1 MRDSAQAGLWFLESI
16 DRVNRAIQGTHELE
30 QMMSDVL
37 DVVLDVFQC
46 DRTFLITSPDREA
59 PTFVPA
65 IERTRPGFP
74 EPGRDTAL
82 PSTPALIAL
91 RGRVMAAGE
100 PLALDAAELA
110 GTGLPEQLAVRSA
123 LVTAIHPKQMAA
135 SVFGLH
141 QCSRARTWTRDERQ
155 LVAEIGERIAVA
167 LNALLLFRELRTS
180 ENRLAAAEA
189 LAHIGYWE
197 IDLVTNKVTLSPEAR
212 EIFGDVQTGAEL
224 RERIHVEDRDRVSE
238 GRREQLLAGQIVDE
252 EARVVRP
259 DGAIRIIHSRLQML
273 RHPDGRPRSFF
284 ATSQDVTDE
293 REAEMS
299 QRETEVRFRA
309 FVDHASDALF
319 LTDTSPR
326 VIDVNQEAC
335 NNLGYTREELL
346 GASPSEFDTQA
357 TPAFL
362 EGLRKRLA
370 AEQNHTFETVYRRKD
385 GSTFPVEVRMRL
397 FWDGERRVVALARDI
412 TDRKR
417 AEQKLR
423 ESEERFRRMIENA
436 SDLISVV
443 NRDGV
448 FRFQSPGVK
457 RMLGYEAADMLGKPC
472 LDFIHPGDVAKKRE
486 ALQQAIA
493 HPGTPITVEQ
503 RVRRADGAWRILQT
517 IAQSLP
523 DDGEGYIVLN
533 SRDLTESRQLE
544 EQLRQAQK
552 MEAIGQLAGGV
563 AHDFNNILAAIMMQ
577 TGLSN
582 VPGVPDDVRENLE
595 QIQLAAERAAE
606 LTRQLLMFSRRQLMQ
621 PRDVDL
627 NDLVK
632 SLAKML
638 QRIIGETV
646 ALRLDL
652 DPQPLITRVDPGMM
666 DQMLMNLAIN
676 SRDAMPTGGALVIQT
691 RREGAAI
698 QLRVHDT
705 GAGISP
711 DVLPRIFEPFFT
723 TKEAGKGTG
732 LGLATVFG
740 IVQQHQGTVQ
750 VTSEPGQGTTF
761 TVTIPLSGSGQVAA
775 PTIRSAPRGTNE
787 LVFVVEDDASVRK
800 ITRRTLERAGY
811 RVVEAE
817 HGRAALEKWD
827 GMAEKPVLLLTDLVM
842 PGMSGHQVAAALR
855 AYSPG
860 LRVLYTS
867 GYSAENAGKELEL
880 RRGENFVQ
888 KPFAPSALL
897 EAVRRCLDSN

>member
-1 MRDSAQAGLWFLESI
+1 
-16 DRVNRAIQGTHELE
+16 
-30 QMMSDVL
+30 
-37 DVVLDVFQC
+37 LDVFQC
-46 DRTFLITSPDREA
+46 DRAFLLTTPANDPA
-59 PTFVPA
+59 LFVPMV
-65 IERTRPGFP
+65 ER
-74 EPGRDTAL
+74 A
-82 PSTPALIAL
+82 TPAYPGLGGKPLDPSPAML
-91 RGRVMAAGE
+91 DAHARVMAATE
-100 PLALDAAELA
+100 PLAFDESQLA
-110 GTGLPEQLAVRSA
+110 GTNLVEQLAVRS
-123 LVTAIHPKQMAA
+123 LLITAIHPKQMAPY
-135 SVFGLH
+135 VLGLH
-141 QCSRARTWTRDERQ
+141 QCSKARVWTRDERE
-155 LVAEIGERIAVA
+155 LLAEIGERIAVA

-180 ENRLAAAEA
+180 ENRLAAAET

-197 IDLVTNKVTLSPEAR
+197 IDLPTNKVTLSPEAR
-212 EIFGDVQTGAEL
+212 LIFGDVQTGAEL
-224 RERIHVEDRDRVSE
+224 RERIHPEDRDRVSD
-238 GRREQLLAGQIVDE
+238 GRREQLLEGKIVDE
-252 EARVVRP
+252 EARVIRP
-259 DGAIRIIHSRLQML
+259 DGAIRIIHSRLQLL
-273 RHPDGRPRSFF
+273 RHSDGRPRSFF

-319 LTDTSPR
+319 LMDSEAR

-335 NNLGYTREELL
+335 ESLGYTRDELL
-346 GASPSEFDTQA
+346 GAAPHEFDLQA
-357 TPAFL
+357 TPAFI
-362 EGLRKRLA
+362 EALRRRFA
-370 AEQNHTFETVYRRKD
+370 TEQGQTFETTYRRKD
-385 GSTFPVEVRMRL
+385 GSTFPVEVRVRV
-397 FWDGERRVVALARDI
+397 FWDGERRLVALARDI

-423 ESEERFRRMIENA
+423 DSEERFRRMIENA

-448 FRFQSPGVK
+448 FRFQSPGVM
-457 RMLGYEAADMLGKPC
+457 RMLGYKPEDMLGKVC

-486 ALQQAIA
+486 ALDQALA

-503 RVRRADGAWRILQT
+503 RVRRADGAWRVLQT

-523 DDGEGYIVLN
+523 DEGEGYIVLN

-606 LTRQLLMFSRRQLMQ
+606 LTRQLLMFSRRQMMQ

-652 DPQPLITRVDPGMM
+652 DPQPLVTRVDPGMM

-676 SRDAMPTGGALVIQT
+676 SRDAMSTGGTLVIQT
-691 RREGAAI
+691 RREGAAV

-711 DVLPRIFEPFFT
+711 EVLPRIFEPFFT

-740 IVQQHQGTVQ
+740 IVQQHQGSVH
-750 VTSEPGQGTTF
+750 VASEPGQGTTF
-761 TVTIPLSGSGQVAA
+761 TVTIPLSGTGQVAA
-775 PTIRSAPRGTNE
+775 PKIRNAPRGTNE
-787 LVFVVEDDASVRK
+787 LVLVVEDDASVRK

-817 HGRAALEKWD
+817 HGRAALEMWD
-827 GMAEKPVLLLTDLVM
+827 GLADKPVLLLTDLVM

-880 RRGENFVQ
+880 RGGENFVQ
-888 KPFAPSALL
+888 KPFAPSMLL
-897 EAVRRCLDSN
+897 EAVRRCLDGA

>member
-1 MRDSAQAGLWFLESI
+1 
-16 DRVNRAIQGTHELE
+16 
-30 QMMSDVL
+30 
-37 DVVLDVFQC
+37 
-46 DRTFLITSPDREA
+46 
-59 PTFVPA
+59 
-65 IERTRPGFP
+65 
-74 EPGRDTAL
+74 
-82 PSTPALIAL
+82 
-91 RGRVMAAGE
+91 
-100 PLALDAAELA
+100 
-110 GTGLPEQLAVRSA
+110 
-123 LVTAIHPKQMAA
+123 
-135 SVFGLH
+135 
-141 QCSRARTWTRDERQ
+141 
-155 LVAEIGERIAVA
+155 
-167 LNALLLFRELRTS
+167 
-180 ENRLAAAEA
+180 
-189 LAHIGYWE
+189 
-197 IDLVTNKVTLSPEAR
+197 
-212 EIFGDVQTGAEL
+212 
-224 RERIHVEDRDRVSE
+224 
-238 GRREQLLAGQIVDE
+238 
-252 EARVVRP
+252 
-259 DGAIRIIHSRLQML
+259 
-273 RHPDGRPRSFF
+273 
-284 ATSQDVTDE
+284 
-293 REAEMS
+293 
-299 QRETEVRFRA
+299 
-309 FVDHASDALF
+309 
-319 LTDTSPR
+319 
-326 VIDVNQEAC
+326 
-335 NNLGYTREELL
+335 
-346 GASPSEFDTQA
+346 
-357 TPAFL
+357 
-362 EGLRKRLA
+362 
-370 AEQNHTFETVYRRKD
+370 
-385 GSTFPVEVRMRL
+385 
-397 FWDGERRVVALARDI
+397 
-412 TDRKR
+412 
-417 AEQKLR
+417 
-423 ESEERFRRMIENA
+423 
-436 SDLISVV
+436 
-443 NRDGV
+443 
-448 FRFQSPGVK
+448 
-457 RMLGYEAADMLGKPC
+457 
-472 LDFIHPGDVAKKRE
+472 
-486 ALQQAIA
+486 
-493 HPGTPITVEQ
+493 
-503 RVRRADGAWRILQT
+503 
-517 IAQSLP
+517 
-523 DDGEGYIVLN
+523 
-533 SRDLTESRQLE
+533 
-544 EQLRQAQK
+544 
-552 MEAIGQLAGGV
+552 
-563 AHDFNNILAAIMMQ
+563 
-577 TGLSN
+577 
-582 VPGVPDDVRENLE
+582 VPDDVRENLE

-691 RREGAAI
+691 RREGSAI

-775 PTIRSAPRGTNE
+775 PTVRSAPRGTNE